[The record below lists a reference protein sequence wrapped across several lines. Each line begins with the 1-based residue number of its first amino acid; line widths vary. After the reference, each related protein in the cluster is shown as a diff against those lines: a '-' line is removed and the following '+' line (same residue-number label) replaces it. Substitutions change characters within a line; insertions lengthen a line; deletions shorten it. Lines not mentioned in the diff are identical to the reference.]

1 MPNEQTYSD
10 HSSEESSSPQ
20 KPITEGHQPETL
32 IKGHQPIPLGD
43 IFTGGYKPDISNLSP
58 QNPPQG
64 GSGVPPVQPSGESG
78 RGGESGGES
87 GGASDE

>member
-1 MPNEQTYSD
+1 MPDEQTN
-10 HSSEESSSPQ
+10 SEQRSEQSSSPQ
-20 KPITEGHQPETL
+20 KPITEGHQPEPF

-64 GSGVPPVQPSGESG
+64 GSGVPPKESG
-78 RGGESGGES
+78 DEGGGKKE
-87 GGASDE
+87 